1 MKDDDVPTAQ
11 GVPGIQSL
19 RQQYHFDFGP
29 LFQNLYRRC
38 KKASRS
44 HDLTPVAVNEAL
56 RKIRLSQSARVSGC
70 RAFDCQ
76 LLAKF
81 EETSP

>member
-1 MKDDDVPTAQ
+1 MKDADVPTAQ

-19 RQQYHFDFGP
+19 RQQYHFNFGP

-56 RKIRLSQSARVSGC
+56 RKIRLSHVLRG
-70 RAFDCQ
+70 
-76 LLAKF
+76 
-81 EETSP
+81 